1 MPLPENL
8 NQMLP
13 VIMGIQ
19 LALGILLWFLG
30 YRIFKSVLGFY
41 GFLIG
46 AALGGGLAAVLGAGQ
61 LIAIIAAVVVGL
73 ICAVLAVSLYFVGV
87 FLAGAALGVFAGVSL
102 SSALKGVP
110 LLTLILGVV
119 LGVIGGLAA
128 LLLQKLIII
137 LSTAS
142 IGSAE
147 IVIGAAYFLT
157 SGRAL
162 QWFSDPSAARKELGP
177 VAVLW
182 LLVAIVGVLIQ
193 YTITG
198 KKRPEPRAAR
208 RAER

>member
-110 LLTLILGVV
+110 LLTLILGVAFHRV
-119 LGVIGGLAA
+119 NRFGGDRHRRGLLPHLGSRTAMVQRSVRRPERARPCRRPMATGGDR
-128 LLLQKLIII
+128 
-137 LSTAS
+137 
-142 IGSAE
+142 
-147 IVIGAAYFLT
+147 
-157 SGRAL
+157 GRTH
-162 QWFSDPSAARKELGP
+162 PVYHHRKEAP
-177 VAVLW
+177 
-182 LLVAIVGVLIQ
+182 
-193 YTITG
+193 
-198 KKRPEPRAAR
+198 
-208 RAER
+208 

>member
-1 MPLPENL
+1 MPPSESLR
-8 NQMLP
+8 QMLP

-46 AALGGGLAAVLGAGQ
+46 AALGGGLASVLGAGQ
-61 LIAIIAAVVVGL
+61 LIAVIAAVVVGL
-73 ICAVLAVSLYFVGV
+73 VCAVLAVSLYFVGV
-87 FLAGAALGVFAGVSL
+87 FLAGAALGVFAGISL
-102 SSALKGVP
+102 SGALKGVP
-110 LLTLILGVV
+110 LLTLILAVA
-119 LGVIGGLAA
+119 LGVIGGLLA

-147 IVIGAAYFLT
+147 IVLGAAYFLT

-162 QWFSDPSAARKELGP
+162 QWFGRPYAARNELGP
-177 VAVLW
+177 LVILW
-182 LLVAIVGVLIQ
+182 FLLVAAGVLVQ
-193 YTITG
+193 YFITG
-198 KKRPEPRAAR
+198 RKRPEPRAAPPP
-208 RAER
+208 